1 MLTGKNLIGYATLGE
16 GDNIFSSSIL
26 RDDNSADF
34 AFNEASEEQINQ
46 AATLAHK
53 AFASYRLLPA
63 EKKAAFIEKIAE
75 GIGSAKDELVKMAM
89 HETNLPKPRLEGEVQ
104 RTINQLKLFAQLLRE
119 GSWVKAIIDTAQPDR
134 APLPKPDIRQIQIPL
149 GVVAVFGASNFPFA
163 FSVAGGDTV
172 SALAAGC
179 TVVYKSHPGHPAT
192 SEMTGAI
199 LIQAAKDSDVPEGVF
214 SLLQGKSNQCSISL
228 VTHPLIKAVGFTG
241 SLNGGKAIFDAAA
254 KRSEPIPVY
263 AEMGSTNPVF
273 ILPKIL
279 EQQRS
284 ALAEKLALS
293 NLLSAGQFC
302 TNPGIL
308 VSVDSAD
315 TKSFADDFSVVISK
329 ANADSMLTE
338 NIYNNYNAGIQK
350 LLASEDV
357 KVIASGKEDGLKKA
371 ATAYM
376 FQTSADNFLSNEN
389 LVHEVFGPAS
399 VHVTA
404 ASSEELYE
412 VAKRLPGQITISIW
426 GTDEDL
432 AENTAL
438 IHELELK
445 AGRII
450 FNNVPTGVEVTHAMV
465 HGGPYPATTDSRSTS
480 VGTTAIYR
488 FTRAVCYQNS
498 PQDILPEA
506 LKNENPSHIWRQVNG
521 KFTADEI
528 N

>member
-1 MLTGKNLIGYATLGE
+1 MLTGKNLIGYATIGE
-16 GDNIFSSSIL
+16 EANIFSSSIT
-26 RDDNSADF
+26 RDDNFVNF
-34 AFNEASEEQINQ
+34 AFNEAGEEDINH
-46 AATLAHK
+46 AVTLAHK
-53 AFASYRLLPA
+53 AFAAYRHLSP
-63 EKKAAFIEKIAE
+63 EKKASFLEKIAE
-75 GIGSAKDELVKMAM
+75 GIGAAKEELVKMAM
-89 HETNLPKPRLEGEVQ
+89 HETNLPKPRLDGEVQ
-104 RTINQLKLFAQLLRE
+104 RTINQLKLFAQFLKE
-119 GSWVKAIIDTAQPDR
+119 GSWVNAIIDTAQPER
-134 APLPKPDIRQIQIPL
+134 TPLPKPDIRQIQIPL

-192 SEMTGAI
+192 SELTGAI
-199 LIQAAKDSDVPEGVF
+199 LIKAAKDADLPAGVF
-214 SLLQGKSNQCSISL
+214 SLLQGKSNQTSISL

-254 KRSEPIPVY
+254 QRTEPIPVY

-279 EQQRS
+279 EQQRA
-284 ALAEKLALS
+284 ALAEKLAMS

-308 VSVDSAD
+308 VSVNSDD
-315 TKSFADDFSVVISK
+315 TQNFTNDFSSFISK
-329 ANADSMLTE
+329 ATADSMLTE
-338 NIYNNYNAGIQK
+338 NIYNNYNAGIKK
-350 LLASEDV
+350 LLGTADV
-357 KVIASGKEDGLKKA
+357 KVVASGKENDVQKG

-404 ASSEELYE
+404 ASKEELYE
-412 VAKRLPGQITISIW
+412 VAKNLPGQLTISIW

-432 AENTAL
+432 AENKDL

-465 HGGPYPATTDSRSTS
+465 HGGPYPATTDARSTS

-498 PQDILPEA
+498 PQDLLPAA
-506 LKNENPSHIWRQVNG
+506 LKNENPSQIWRQVNG
-521 KFTADEI
+521 KFTNGNI